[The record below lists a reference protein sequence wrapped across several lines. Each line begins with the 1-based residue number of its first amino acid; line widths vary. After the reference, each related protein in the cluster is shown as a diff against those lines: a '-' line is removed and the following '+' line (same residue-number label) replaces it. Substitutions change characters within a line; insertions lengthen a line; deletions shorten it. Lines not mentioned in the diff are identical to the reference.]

1 MATDNYIARAGTA
14 ATVGTANW
22 AQNAAK
28 KSITPWLPAR
38 NTPIAPGLP
47 PLGREYRMALE
58 TLFDRIGPLL
68 GMSVPE
74 VQAAVALVQGMTLDV
89 QTAALEAQS
98 QAAANTASIIAIKEV
113 AVNNGLSGAGNIP

>member
-1 MATDNYIARAGTA
+1 
-14 ATVGTANW
+14 
-22 AQNAAK
+22 
-28 KSITPWLPAR
+28 
-38 NTPIAPGLP
+38 
-47 PLGREYRMALE
+47 MALE